1 MLKPQNSF
9 WNAMKTQTVIKLN
22 REKRASIMVSE
33 EAKAR
38 FDRYKDGLYDWQ
50 LFDRLLDIYE
60 SEMLQAQE
68 SKAA

>member
-1 MLKPQNSF
+1 MLKTLNSF
-9 WNAMKTQTVIKLN
+9 WNAMKQQTVIKLN

-50 LFDRLLDIYE
+50 LFDRLLDVYE
-60 SEMLQAQE
+60 SEMLQGRGRN
-68 SKAA
+68 AA